1 MKSPKSPHGTISVQQ
16 YKERLRLIWTCPV
29 EHKRRYL
36 YLGLPDSAINR
47 RAAQQKASFIQNDMG
62 SENYDPTLKKYKTER
77 QIERDRLTIVELFQ
91 RFTEYKAKGA
101 APKTLEKYRATLK
114 TYRSIF

>member
-1 MKSPKSPHGTISVQQ
+1 MRAPKSPHGTVSVQQ

-47 RAAQQKASFIQNDMG
+47 RAAQQKALFIQNDMG
-62 SENYDPTLKKYKTER
+62 SGNYDPTLKKYKTER
-77 QIERDRLTIVELFQ
+77 QIERDRLTIVDLFQ
-91 RFTEYKAKGA
+91 QFMDYKAKGVT
-101 APKTLEKYRATLK
+101 PKTLEKYKATLK
-114 TYRSIF
+114 IYRAIF